1 MASGRA
7 VLKDVLEEREL
18 LQSLLEKEGLSIP
31 GFQTAWVTPK
41 QAPHSSQEAPSIR
54 PSLFPLSYPQE
65 QLWFLDRLQPGNPFN
80 NVSFAWRL
88 KGDLDIP
95 RLERSLEEIVRRHE
109 ILRTCFVIGEDE
121 QPRQQ
126 VAGERFDVRLQIVD
140 LQEVAASQREKQAK
154 RVLEEEGGK
163 GFDLG
168 QMPLLRGVL
177 VRMAER
183 DHIFEMTLHHIICDE
198 WSLRI
203 LMEEL
208 ATLYEAYGKGQE
220 SPLLELQMQYGDYA
234 LEQRELMRGEQY
246 EQHVEYWKGQLEGM
260 PRVLNLP
267 KDRKRPAR
275 QSFHGGREQR
285 TLRGDLF
292 EGLNAVARREK
303 ASLFMLLL
311 AAYQVLLM
319 RYSGQEDFG
328 VGTVV
333 ANRKRKET
341 EGLIGSFLNTLVM
354 RANLKGEPTFRE
366 VLRQAQEAALGG
378 YEHQDL
384 PFEKLVEELA
394 PNRDASGIPMLQAMF
409 TLRGLRDNVELS
421 GLELDAFDVDL
432 NTSKFDLDMVVD
444 ETRHGTAVGF
454 NYSTDLFD
462 AETIQRMLEHY
473 ECLLV
478 GIVANTGQSI
488 WVLPMMGELDEK
500 ILSGWN
506 HTSQAYSSQKNILEI
521 LDSQAE
527 RQPRAPAAIFGR
539 TRLTIAGLSSKASQI
554 GHHLVQMGV
563 KPETLVGIFMTE
575 SAEMVTAILGVLKAG
590 AAYVLLDV
598 LNPRDR
604 LRCIIDGS
612 GIAMLLTLEGLRKRL
627 PQTNAP
633 VMCLDSEW
641 ELVARQSATSPQ
653 VQIHPENLA
662 CVIYTSA
669 LEGHTKGLM
678 IQHNELIN
686 LVCASESSDRA
697 SQHGRVAESS
707 RAEIWSRLR
716 RSGYLMAT
724 SAFVTLAANEQ
735 RTLARPGGNVEI
747 YILDPHLQRVPIGV
761 PGEIWMAAPGI
772 GRGYVG
778 WPLLTAEKFLPNPY
792 ASQTGTRMWGSG
804 QRARYTRDG
813 TIELLGELDDRIE
826 IGGCPVELGE
836 IESTLANHESVRQAV
851 VVVRANS
858 ELVAY
863 VVACAGEKLSQSEL
877 TGYLDT
883 KLPLYMIPTAFIS
896 LQALPCNSKGEV
908 DRAALAA
915 LGEDQLTKE
924 FLLPRTE
931 LEQMIADAW
940 KAVLS
945 LDQVGIHDN
954 FFERGGNSLL
964 LIQLHQKLRA
974 LLPFDIE
981 LLHLFQFPSI
991 YSLARFIQTGYNFD
1005 GKFRDTRER
1014 AGRQK
1019 SAVQKLR
1026 RGHTPW
1032 TERHLTE

>member
-1 MASGRA
+1 
-7 VLKDVLEEREL
+7 
-18 LQSLLEKEGLSIP
+18 
-31 GFQTAWVTPK
+31 
-41 QAPHSSQEAPSIR
+41 
-54 PSLFPLSYPQE
+54 
-65 QLWFLDRLQPGNPFN
+65 
-80 NVSFAWRL
+80 
-88 KGDLDIP
+88 
-95 RLERSLEEIVRRHE
+95 
-109 ILRTCFVIGEDE
+109 
-121 QPRQQ
+121 
-126 VAGERFDVRLQIVD
+126 
-140 LQEVAASQREKQAK
+140 
-154 RVLEEEGGK
+154 
-163 GFDLG
+163 
-168 QMPLLRGVL
+168 LLRGVL
-177 VRMAER
+177 VRMAEK
-183 DHIFEMTLHHIICDE
+183 DHILEMTLHHILCDE

-208 ATLYEAYGKGQE
+208 ARLYEAYGKGQE
-220 SPLLELQMQYGDYA
+220 SPLPELWRQYGAYA

-246 EQHVEYWKGQLEGM
+246 EQHMEYWKGQLVGM
-260 PRVLNLP
+260 PQVLNLP
-267 KDRKRPAR
+267 TDRKRPAQQGFR
-275 QSFHGGREQR
+275 GGREQR
-285 TLRGDLF
+285 ALRGDLF

-341 EGLIGSFLNTLVM
+341 EGLIGFFQNTLVM
-354 RANLKGEPTFRE
+354 RANLKGEPAFRE
-366 VLRQAQEAALGG
+366 VLRQVREAVLGG

-384 PFEKLVEELA
+384 PFEKLVEELT
-394 PNRDASGIPMLQAMF
+394 PNRDASGTPMFQVMF
-409 TLRGLRDNVELS
+409 TLRDLRDSVELS
-421 GLELDAFDVDL
+421 GLELDVFDVGL
-432 NTSKFDLDMVVD
+432 NISKFDLNMVVD
-444 ETRHGTAVGF
+444 ETRQGATVGF
-454 NYSTDLFD
+454 NYSPDLFD
-462 AETIQRMLEHY
+462 AETLQRMLEHY
-473 ECLLV
+473 ECLLE
-478 GIVANTGQSI
+478 GIVADTGQSI
-488 WVLPMMGELDEK
+488 WALPMMGELDEK

-506 HTSQAYSSQKNILEI
+506 HASQISTSQKNILEI

-527 RQPRAPAAIFGR
+527 RQPRAPAVIFGR
-539 TRLTIAGLSSKASQI
+539 TWLTIAGLSRKTNQI

-641 ELVARQSATSPQ
+641 ELVAQQNVTRPQ
-653 VQIHPENLA
+653 VQIDPENLA

-669 LEGHTKGLM
+669 LEGHMKGLM
-678 IQHNELIN
+678 IQHSGLIN

-697 SQHGRVAESS
+697 SQHGRVTESS

-735 RTLARPGGNVEI
+735 RTLARPGGNAEI
-747 YILDPHLQRVPIGV
+747 YILDSHLQRVPIGV

-772 GRGYVG
+772 GRGYAG
-778 WPLLTAEKFLPNPY
+778 WPSLTAEKFLPNPY
-792 ASQTGTRMWGSG
+792 SQMGARMWGSG
-804 QRARYTRDG
+804 QRARYRRDG
-813 TIELLGELDDRIE
+813 TIELLGGLDDRIE
-826 IGGCPVELGE
+826 MGGYPVELGE
-836 IESTLANHESVRQAV
+836 IESTLVNHESVRQAAV
-851 VVVRANS
+851 FARAKG

-863 VVACAGEKLSQSEL
+863 VVVCDGKKLSQSEL
-877 TGYLDT
+877 IGYLDT
-883 KLPLYMIPTAFIS
+883 RLPRYMIPTVFIS
-896 LQALPCNSKGEV
+896 LQALPYDSRGEV

-915 LGEDQLTKE
+915 LGEDQLTKQ
-924 FLLPRTE
+924 FLLPRTK

-940 KAVLS
+940 KAVLGV
-945 LDQVGIHDN
+945 DQVGVHDN
-954 FFERGGNSLL
+954 FFECGGHSLL

-981 LLHLFQFPSI
+981 LLHLFQFPTI
-991 YSLARFIQTGYNFD
+991 YSLARFLQIGYNFD
-1005 GKFRDTRER
+1005 GKSRDTRER
-1014 AGRQK
+1014 AGKQK